1 MSGQLQGKVAIV
13 TAGGAGIGQGT
24 VWLFVE
30 RGASVVAV
38 DVDEAG
44 LADTLARASCPERVR
59 TVVADVTDEAATRR
73 VVQAAIEA
81 FGALHLLVNVVG
93 WSRPGYTV
101 VDLSR
106 EEWERYLTVNLTS
119 TFLMSRAAIPRI
131 AESGGGSIVNISSGA
146 AITGMNRNAAY
157 VAAKGG
163 VISLTKALALDHGD
177 QGIRVNCIAP
187 GAILTPLMRR
197 NRTPEEIEFLG
208 RRSLVGR
215 LGDPRDVAATAAF
228 LCSED
233 GAYVNGEVIVVSGG
247 ARAAV

>member
-1 MSGQLQGKVAIV
+1 MGQLDGRVAIV

-24 VWLFVE
+24 VWLFAE

-38 DVDEAG
+38 DIDEAG
-44 LADTLARASCPERVR
+44 LAETLARAACPERIR
-59 TVVADVTDEAATRR
+59 TVVADVTDEAATQR
-73 VVQAAIEA
+73 VTEAAMEA

-101 VDLSR
+101 VDLSLV
-106 EEWERYLTVNLTS
+106 EWNRYLAVNLTS
-119 TFLMSRAAIPRI
+119 TFLMSRAAIPRMV
-131 AESGGGSIVNISSGA
+131 ESGGGAIVNISSGA
-146 AITGMNRNAAY
+146 GITGMNRNPAY

-163 VISLTKALALDHGD
+163 VIALTRALALDHGD

-197 NRTPEEIEFLG
+197 NRTPEEIESMA

-215 LGDPRDVAATAAF
+215 LGDPRDIAATAAF

-233 GAYVNGEVIVVSGG
+233 GAYVNGEVITVSGG
-247 ARAAV
+247 MRTAV

>member
-1 MSGQLQGKVAIV
+1 MGQLDGRVAIV
-13 TAGGAGIGQGT
+13 TAGGAGIGQST
-24 VWLFVE
+24 VWLFAE

-38 DVDEAG
+38 DIDEAG
-44 LADTLARASCPERVR
+44 LAETLARAACPERIR
-59 TVVADVTDEAATRR
+59 TVVADVTDEAATQR
-73 VVQAAIEA
+73 VTEAAMEA

-101 VDLSR
+101 VDLSLV
-106 EEWERYLTVNLTS
+106 EWNRYLAVNLTS
-119 TFLMSRAAIPRI
+119 TFLMSRAAIPRMV
-131 AESGGGSIVNISSGA
+131 ESGGGAIVNISSGA
-146 AITGMNRNAAY
+146 GITGMNRNPAY

-163 VISLTKALALDHGD
+163 VIALTRALALDHGD

-197 NRTPEEIEFLG
+197 NRTPEEIESMA

-215 LGDPRDVAATAAF
+215 PGDPRDIAATAAF

-233 GAYVNGEVIVVSGG
+233 GAYVNGEVITVSGG
-247 ARAAV
+247 MRTAV

>member
-1 MSGQLQGKVAIV
+1 MGQLDGRVAIV
-13 TAGGAGIGQGT
+13 TAGASGIGQGT
-24 VWLFVE
+24 VWLFAE
-30 RGASVVAV
+30 RGASVVAA

-44 LADTLARASCPERVR
+44 LADTVARAAAPERIR
-59 TVVADVTDEAATRR
+59 TVVADVTDETATRR
-73 VVQAAIEA
+73 VVEAAVNA

-101 VDLSR
+101 VDLSL
-106 EEWERYLTVNLTS
+106 EDWHRYLAINLTS
-119 TFLMSRAAIPRI
+119 TFLMSRAAIPRM

-146 AITGMNRNAAY
+146 GLTGMSRNPAY

-163 VISLTKALALDHGD
+163 VVALTRALAIDHAD

-197 NRTPEEIEFLG
+197 NRRPEEIEFMAG
-208 RRSLVGR
+208 RSLLGR
-215 LGDPRDVAATAAF
+215 LGDPGDIAATAAF
-228 LCSED
+228 LCSQD
-233 GAYVNGEVIVVSGG
+233 GAYVNGEVITVSGG